1 MVIILKF
8 KDDATKIVDK
18 ISQFLQVRGMKVSD
32 KKTFVTATTDGFD
45 FLG

>member
-18 ISQFLQVRGMKVSD
+18 ISQFLQVRGMKVSE
-32 KKTFVTATTDGFD
+32 KTFVTATTDGFD